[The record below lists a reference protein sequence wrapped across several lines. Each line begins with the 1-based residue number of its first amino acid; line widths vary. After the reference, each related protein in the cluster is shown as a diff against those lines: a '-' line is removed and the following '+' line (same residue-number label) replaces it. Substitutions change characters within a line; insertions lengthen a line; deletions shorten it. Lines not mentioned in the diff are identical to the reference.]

1 MSNADTTAL
10 RPLVV
15 TETITYRSITL
26 GLPDAGITVLAW
38 LTNEASEPTA
48 MAYLDDSGWIECA
61 TGENI
66 THLVTHWAEQPGGAA
81 RTTDRQGT
89 RHA

>member
-1 MSNADTTAL
+1 MSSTTTAAAAA
-10 RPLVV
+10 PLMI

-26 GLPDAGITVLAW
+26 GLPDAGITVLVA
-38 LTNEASEPTA
+38 LTDEASEPTA

-66 THLVTHWAEQPGGAA
+66 THLVTHWAEQPQGA
-81 RTTDRQGT
+81 RGPR
-89 RHA
+89 

>member
-1 MSNADTTAL
+1 MSGPCTTPAGTANTQAQAAL
-10 RPLVV
+10 MI

-26 GLPDAGITVLAW
+26 GLPDAGITVLAA
-38 LTNEASEPTA
+38 LTEEASEPTA

-66 THLVTHWAEQPGGAA
+66 THLVTHWAEQPQGA
-81 RTTDRQGT
+81 R
-89 RHA
+89 